1 MILNRGVL
9 MGVGGDFDPESNT
22 WQCRETSLAQ
32 FGGDGGG
39 GLLLTWIEDE
49 DATQHSTVH
58 RTAPYNK
65 E

>member
-32 FGGDGGG
+32 FGGDESG
-39 GLLLTWIEDE
+39 GLLLT
-49 DATQHSTVH
+49 S
-58 RTAPYNK
+58 NG
-65 E
+65 